1 MRRELVWSA
10 GLSIG
15 VHLLLLWALTQV
27 PWSLASPGLLAPP
40 KVISVA
46 LVGPEP
52 SAPPPPPAVSRPQS
66 QPQPEPRP
74 MPETPAKR
82 DPKHKAKTLPKSQ
95 PVREQPLAP
104 APPHETETAPQRNEV
119 DPASVSQVFAMVS
132 ETVSREGGAGLRDA
146 QDATSR
152 GSGGAAGA
160 DPLGRASNIRGG
172 SGLAGPFQ
180 DAIPRYD
187 LNPRPSYPEMARRRG
202 YEGTV
207 VLEVR
212 VEKDGKVGGVRLAET
227 SGYELL
233 DQAAL
238 QAVPAW
244 QFIPGM
250 RGEQPVEMEV
260 RVPVR
265 FQLH

>member
-15 VHLLLLWALTQV
+15 VHLLLLWALTRV

-46 LVGPEP
+46 LVGLEP
-52 SAPPPPPAVSRPQS
+52 SAPPPAPVVS
-66 QPQPEPRP
+66 QPQPTPQPATLPEP
-74 MPETPAKR
+74 PAKR
-82 DPKHKAKTLPKSQ
+82 DPKHKAKASPKPQ
-95 PVREQPLAP
+95 PVRAQPLV
-104 APPHETETAPQRNEV
+104 HESLQETESGPQRTED
-119 DPASVSQVFAMVS
+119 DPASVSQVLAMVPES
-132 ETVSREGGAGLRDA
+132 GLSDAGASLAEGRDA
-146 QDATSR
+146 LPK

-160 DPLGRASNIRGG
+160 DPLRRTSGFPRG
-172 SGLAGPFQ
+172 SGSGAAIQ
-180 DAIPRYD
+180 EAIPRYD
-187 LNPRPSYPEMARRRG
+187 LNPRPPYPEIARRRG

-212 VEKDGKVGGVRLAET
+212 VKTDGKVGGVRLAET

-244 QFIPGM
+244 QFIPAA
-250 RGEQPVEMEV
+250 RGDQPVEMEV